1 MLKNIVLQHK
11 LEKEKFLATEYICR
25 EKLGFAQ
32 KFLNTNLIKVITG
45 PRRAGKS
52 VFSFL
57 LLKDKRFAYLNFDD
71 ENLLKIKNY
80 DEIIKTIFEV
90 YSQTDFILFD
100 EIQNLPNWELFINKL
115 HRRGYNLIVT
125 GSNANLLSQELATA
139 LTGRYVSLEILPFS
153 FREFLK
159 TKKFTIKKEYLEI
172 PESKGQV
179 LNYLDEYL
187 KKGGFP
193 EIATR
198 NLDPKAYLETLFDS
212 ILFKD
217 VVKRY
222 KVRYSQKLYD
232 LAIYLISNFSSE
244 FSFTKLKNILEFN
257 SVNTVQNYLSYLK
270 EAYLVFP
277 LNRFSFKTKEQ
288 IRAPRKLYLIDNGLI
303 LAKAFQFTEDIGR
316 LMENLVFV
324 EILRRGYK
332 LNQDV
337 FYYKTETDKE
347 VDFVIKENLTIK
359 HLIQVCYRIDNQ
371 STKEREIKSLIR
383 ASLELKC
390 DNLLVITSDYEA
402 QEKIKDKKV
411 KFIPLWR
418 WLLEPAE

>member
-11 LEKEKFLATEYICR
+11 LEKEKFLSQEYVWR
-25 EKLGFAQ
+25 EKLDFAQ
-32 KFLNTNLIKVITG
+32 KFLSADLIKVITG

-52 VFSFL
+52 VFSLL
-57 LLKDKRFAYLNFDD
+57 LLKDKNFAYLNFDD
-71 ENLLKIKNY
+71 ENLLKVKDY

-100 EIQNLPNWELFINKL
+100 EIQNLTQWELFVNKL

-159 TKKFTIKKEYLEI
+159 TKKFEIEKEYLEI
-172 PESKGQV
+172 PELKGQV

-193 EIATR
+193 EISAK
-198 NLDPKAYLETLFDS
+198 NLEPKNYLETLLES
-212 ILFKD
+212 VLFKD

-222 KVRYSQKLYD
+222 KVRFSQKLYD

-257 SVNTVQNYLSYLK
+257 SVNTVQNYLSYLR

-303 LAKAFQFTEDIGR
+303 LAKAFQFSEDTGR

-324 EILRRGYK
+324 EILRRGHK
-332 LNQDV
+332 LNQGV
-337 FYYKTETDKE
+337 FYYKTETGKE
-347 VDFVIKENLTIK
+347 IDFVIKENLIIK
-359 HLIQVCYRIDNQ
+359 QLIQVCYNVNEQ
-371 STKEREIKSLIR
+371 STKDRELKSLLK
-383 ASLELKC
+383 AGQELNC
-390 DNLLVITSDYEA
+390 DNFLIINSDYEGE
-402 QEKIKDKKV
+402 EKIKGKKILFV
-411 KFIPLWR
+411 PLWK
-418 WLLEPAE
+418 WLIEG